1 MEIVKI
7 IIKVIL
13 IIYEVFLGI
22 CFLLAIYYNI
32 WKGDKND
39 TK

>member
-13 IIYEVFLGI
+13 IIYGIFLGI
-22 CFLLAIYYNI
+22 CLLLAIYYNI